1 MIYKENYRGFECE
14 TFPFRFS
21 KHVLGGMRRK
31 GEKRLSCGAFPLMP
45 YKWED
50 EDPVLMGNETIS
62 M

>member
-1 MIYKENYRGFECE
+1 MCP
-14 TFPFRFS
+14 TFAFRFS
-21 KHVLGGMRRK
+21 KHVLGWMRRK
-31 GEKRLSCGAFPLMP
+31 GEKHLSCGAFPLIP